1 MNTVRIGPAG
11 WSYADWKGVV
21 YPDPAPKGFRPLEY
35 LTQFFDTVE
44 INSTFYRPPNADQA
58 RGWVR
63 QAAGNPRFK
72 FAAKLWQRFT
82 HERGAWPGEDDVR
95 TYRAGIEP
103 LVDAGQLGA
112 ILVQFPWSFR
122 RSPENRQWLARI
134 IEAFAD
140 YPLVVEVRHTSWD
153 DPAFYDGLRE
163 RNVAFCNIDQP
174 TLRDCLGP
182 SEIVTAPFAYV
193 RLHGRNREN
202 WFRDNIASYERY
214 NYRYSEAEL
223 EPWTK
228 RIRSIREL
236 AEETYVVTNNHYR
249 GQAIV
254 NALEIAEQLGQASDA
269 ANELYAT
276 INKKLVE
283 SGGKDRRSS

>member
-1 MNTVRIGPAG
+1 MGDVRIGPAG

-21 YPDPAPKGFRPLEY
+21 YPDPTPKGFRPLEY
-35 LTQFFDTVE
+35 LTQFFDTIE

-58 RGWVR
+58 HGWVR
-63 QAAGNPRFK
+63 QAEGNPRFK

-82 HERGAWPGEDDVR
+82 HERSAWPGNDEIH
-95 TYRAGIEP
+95 TYRTGIEP
-103 LVDAGQLGA
+103 LANAAKLGA

-122 RSPENRQWLARI
+122 RTPENRQWLARI
-134 IEAFAD
+134 IDAFSE

-153 DPAFYDGLRE
+153 DAAFYDGLRD

-182 SEIVTAPFAYV
+182 SEIVTAPTAYV
-193 RLHGRNREN
+193 RLHGRNAEN
-202 WFRDNIASYERY
+202 WFRDNIPSYERY
-214 NYRYSEAEL
+214 NYRYSAEEL

-249 GQAIV
+249 GQAII

-269 ANELYAT
+269 ANEFLEA
-276 INKKLVE
+276 INKKLFDAINKCKRG
-283 SGGKDRRSS
+283 S